1 MTQMRSRDQVSMIK
15 DQQITVLGAGI
26 GGLAAATALAQRG
39 ANVTVLEQ
47 APAITEV
54 GAGFQISP
62 NGVRVLDALGLG
74 DKARA
79 QAVRGQ
85 GVWLRDGVS
94 GHGVLD
100 LDFRTLKPDDTFLL
114 YHRADLQMLLYEAA
128 LDAGVTVTCGQRVQ
142 AVQAGADGTDVTLD
156 GQEPVNMGFVVG
168 ADGLHS
174 VMRAALNGPATPE
187 FTGQVAWRAL
197 VPATGREQSEATVF
211 MGPGRHMV
219 TYPLRQGSVVNIVA
233 VEERDTWAAEGWFHK
248 DDPANLLAAFS
259 GFCDDALALLERVDE
274 AHIWG
279 LFLHPVAEHWHQGKA
294 VLLGDAAHPTL
305 PFMAQG
311 AVMAL
316 EDAWVLADCLD
327 RFGVERGPAVYQD
340 KRRPRTAKIVAEA
353 HKNARNYHY
362 ANPLV
367 RSAGHTAMRMI
378 GRFAPQALMRR
389 YDWIYDFDVTA

>member
-1 MTQMRSRDQVSMIK
+1 MIK
-15 DQQITVLGAGI
+15 DQHITVLGAGI
-26 GGLAAATALAQRG
+26 GGLAVATALAQRG
-39 ANVTVLEQ
+39 AEVRVLEQ
-47 APAITEV
+47 APALTEV
-54 GAGFQISP
+54 GAGLQISP

-79 QAVRGQ
+79 DAIQGQ
-85 GVWLRDGVS
+85 GVWLRDGLS

-100 LDFRTLKPDDTFLL
+100 LDFHKLKPDDTFLL
-114 YHRADLQMLLYEAA
+114 YHRADLQKLLYDAA
-128 LDAGVTVTCGQRVQ
+128 LAAGVTIQCGQKVQ
-142 AVQAGADGTDVTLD
+142 SVLPGAGGTMVMLE
-156 GQEPVNMGFVVG
+156 GQDPVNMGFVVG

-174 VMRAALNGPATPE
+174 VIRPALNGSAEPQ

-197 VPATGREQSEATVF
+197 VPATGREQAEATVF

-219 TYPLRQGSVVNIVA
+219 TYPLREGSVVNIVA
-233 VEERDTWAAEGWFHK
+233 VEERDSWAEEGWFHK
-248 DDPANLLAAFS
+248 DDPANLMAAFA
-259 GFCDDALALLERVDE
+259 GFCDDAMALLERVEE
-274 AHIWG
+274 AHVWG
-279 LFLHPVAEHWHQGKA
+279 LHLHPVAKHWHQGRA

-316 EDAWVLADCLD
+316 EDAWVLADSLD
-327 RFGVERGPAVYQD
+327 RFGLDRGPAVYQD

-367 RSAGHTAMRMI
+367 RQAGHSAMRLV
-378 GRFAPQALMRR
+378 GRFAPQVLMRR
-389 YDWIYDFDVTA
+389 YDWIYDMDVTA

>member
-1 MTQMRSRDQVSMIK
+1 MVK
-15 DQQITVLGAGI
+15 DQQITILGAGI

-39 ANVTVLEQ
+39 ARVTVLEQ

-54 GAGFQISP
+54 GAGLQISP
-62 NGVRVLDALGLG
+62 NGMRVLDALGLG

-79 QAVRGQ
+79 QAMRGQ

-100 LDFRTLKPDDTFLL
+100 LDFSMLKPKDTFLL
-114 YHRADLQMLLYEAA
+114 YHRADLQSLLYDAA
-128 LDAGVTVTCGQRVQ
+128 RD
-142 AVQAGADGTDVTLD
+142 AGADVRCGHRVVDVQPGTDGTRVTVE
-156 GQEPVNMGFVVG
+156 GQAQVNMGFVVG

-174 VMRAALNGPATPE
+174 RMRPALNQAAAPD

-219 TYPLRQGSVVNIVA
+219 TYPLRSGRVVNIVA
-233 VEERDTWAAEGWFHK
+233 VEERDSWAREGWFHK
-248 DDPANLLAAFS
+248 DDPAHMMAAFS
-259 GFCDDALALLERVDE
+259 GFCDDAIALLERVTE

-279 LFLHPVAEHWHQGKA
+279 LFLHPVAVHWHQGQA

-316 EDAWVLADCLD
+316 EDAWVLAECLD
-327 RFGVERGPAVYQD
+327 RFGIEQGPAIYQD
-340 KRRPRTAKIVAEA
+340 TRRPRTAKIVAEA

-362 ANPLV
+362 ANPLM
-367 RSAGHTAMRMI
+367 RSAGHTAMRMV
-378 GRFAPQALMRR
+378 GRIAPQMLMRR
-389 YDWIYDFDVTA
+389 YDWIYDFDVTRDL